1 MVTQRIEA
9 GQLIPG
15 RGQPIKDAVVVLED
29 GIVAYAGPAAGAPT
43 DTDAATDASVGAV
56 APTVRAHTVLPGLWD
71 CHAHLMG
78 LRSADF
84 ALLPQEPVA
93 LRAARCVPDLRAAL
107 DAGITSVREMGGLG
121 IHLVRAIAEGTVVGP
136 HVYAAGSALSATG
149 GHGDLHCYPVPWVAD
164 FAHMGGELRLA
175 DGPAEFAKAT
185 REQLRRN
192 AKVIKVFASGGVLS
206 EVDHPIHQQLTDAEL
221 RAVVEVA
228 GMAERVVAAHCHG
241 KPGIMAALAAGV
253 RTIEHGTYV
262 DEEVAAAMR
271 ETGAVLVPTR
281 TVMVELLDSK
291 LLPPYAAEK
300 LAAVAGRHLEAI
312 GLAHEHGVTIAA
324 GTDIGMSGADLPSS
338 WGRNG
343 REPALLVEAGCTP
356 LEAIEAATA
365 NGPLTLGPQAPR
377 SGQLLAGYD
386 ADVLVLDADPL
397 VDIGVLA
404 DPTHVTGVWKA
415 GVRVK

>member
-1 MVTQRIEA
+1 MGAQRIEA

-15 RGQPIKDAVVVLED
+15 RGEPVMDAIVDIED
-29 GIVAYAGPAAGAPT
+29 GAISYAGPAAGAP
-43 DTDAATDASVGAV
+43 AAANGTAI
-56 APTVRAHTVLPGLWD
+56 RAHTVMPGLWD

-84 ALLPQEPVA
+84 SLLPQEGVA

-107 DAGITSVREMGGLG
+107 NAGVTSVRELGGLG
-121 IHLVRAIAEGTVVGP
+121 IHLVHAVEEGTVEGP
-136 HVYAAGSALSATG
+136 AIYPAGSALSATG
-149 GHGDLHCYPVPWVAD
+149 GHGDLHCYPVPWVVD

-175 DGPAEFAKAT
+175 DGPAECAKAT

-221 RAVVEVA
+221 RAIVEVA
-228 GMAERVVAAHCHG
+228 GMAERAVAAHCHG
-241 KPGIMAALAAGV
+241 KPGMMAALQAGV
-253 RTIEHGTYV
+253 RTIEHGTYL

-271 ETGAVLVPTR
+271 ETGAILVPTR
-281 TVMVELLDSK
+281 TVIVELLDSK
-291 LLPPYAAEK
+291 LLPDFAANK
-300 LAAVAGRHLEAI
+300 LAAVAGLHAEAI
-312 GLAHEHGVTIAA
+312 ALAYEQGVTIAA
-324 GTDIGMSGADLPSS
+324 GTDIGMSGADRPSS

-343 REPALLVEAGCTP
+343 RELSLLAEVGFSP

-365 NGPLTLGPQAPR
+365 TGPETLGPQAPR

-386 ADVLVLDADPL
+386 ADVLTLDADPL
-397 VDIGVLA
+397 ADIGVLA
-404 DPTHVTGVWKA
+404 EPAHITGVWKA
-415 GVRVK
+415 GLRVK